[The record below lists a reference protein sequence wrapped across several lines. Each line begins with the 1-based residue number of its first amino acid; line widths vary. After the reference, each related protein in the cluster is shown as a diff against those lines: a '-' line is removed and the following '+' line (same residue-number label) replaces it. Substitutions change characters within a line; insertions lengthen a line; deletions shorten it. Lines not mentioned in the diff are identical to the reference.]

1 MMTKATLFFDIL
13 ELLTLLKIY
22 YEKLVVVHCSRAQ
35 KKFEDTCLLQF
46 LTFKKHFEPP
56 Y

>member
-22 YEKLVVVHCSRAQ
+22 YEKLVVVHCSRAP
-35 KKFEDTCLLQF
+35 KSLKIHAYYSF
-46 LTFKKHFEPP
+46 
-56 Y
+56 

>member
-22 YEKLVVVHCSRAQ
+22 YEKLVFAHCSSAHKSLKIQ
-35 KKFEDTCLLQF
+35 VYYSF
-46 LTFKKHFEPP
+46 
-56 Y
+56 